1 MAVANFCNNKKFISE
16 LDQVS
21 VSKVSRKLERMKIES
36 LLITF
41 TIRELED

>member
-1 MAVANFCNNKKFISE
+1 MVVEKFCNNKLISE
-16 LDQVS
+16 LAQVG
-21 VSKVSRKLERMKIES
+21 VSKISRKLERMKIES